1 MKIKSIKIKNFYSYE
16 DATLDFGELDN
27 LIYVD
32 GKNKDAGGSNGSGK
46 SSLFEAVVWG
56 LTGKT
61 IRKSI
66 EDAVVNFN
74 NTESCVVDLEVDEYR
89 IVRGKRPSKLQLFYR
104 GEEITKESQRVTQ
117 EFLEKQLG
125 FTYKSIVS
133 TMVYGQ
139 NSPTE
144 FLGATKDEK
153 RAIIKH
159 YLDLDDVFR
168 YRDRSKATKLDLS
181 REVKAHETLI
191 AKLNASIAE
200 LQAQLGTD
208 VSEPVY
214 DLNVIQKLE
223 EKVAKA
229 KSELRTLHGNVQYWS
244 KTLKDL
250 KDPEDTCNACGQ
262 PIDNES
268 LEWANAKV
276 KDDRK
281 ILEDRIE
288 EMQSQI
294 EENQKIVDSTE
305 IPISSTELVQSI
317 KAFKDL
323 SDKEQIQYKLTEK
336 QEQIEELQKD
346 LAGLKLK
353 YELYKF
359 WESGFSEKG
368 LIRYI
373 IRSILNKFN
382 EIANHYLK
390 VLTNEKFSIYFDDQL
405 DETIFYNNKIIHYIS
420 LSGGEKNRVDLAIM
434 LALQQIPAL
443 LHKETIDIILFDEI
457 GGFLDDEGIEAL
469 YILLRELNETKKLF
483 IITHNSTLKNKLR
496 DCCKLTIVKKDE
508 SSRIQINKGYDG

>member
-1 MKIKSIKIKNFYSYE
+1 MKVKSIKIKNFYSYE
-16 DATLDFGELDN
+16 NAELSFEELDN

-74 NTESCVVDLEVDEYR
+74 NTDSCVVDLEVDDYR
-89 IVRGKRPSKLQLFYR
+89 IIRGKRPSKLQLFYR
-104 GEEITKESQRVTQ
+104 DEEITKESQKVTQ

-168 YRDRSKATKLDLS
+168 YRDRSKASKLDIS
-181 REVKAHETLI
+181 REIKAHETLI
-191 AKLNASIAE
+191 SKLDSQIE
-200 LQAQLGTD
+200 QLKQDLGTD
-208 VSEPVY
+208 VNEPVY
-214 DLNVIQKLE
+214 DLAVIQKLE
-223 EKVAKA
+223 SKVSEAQMEARSIKQEVA
-229 KSELRTLHGNVQYWS
+229 FLKSTLSPAGQA
-244 KTLKDL
+244 
-250 KDPEDTCNACGQ
+250 DTCNTCGQ
-262 PIDNES
+262 KIPEEDIQ
-268 LEWANAKV
+268 KV
-276 KDDRK
+276 KDDR
-281 ILEDRIE
+281 EQTEERIE
-288 EMQSQI
+288 KLQEKL
-294 EENQKIVDSTE
+294 EEHHKVIDSTN
-305 IPISSTELVQSI
+305 IPISSSDLVQSM

-323 SDKEQIQYKLTEK
+323 SDKEQIQYKISEK
-336 QEQIEELQKD
+336 SEQIEELKKE
-346 LAGLKLK
+346 LGSLKLS
-353 YELYKF
+353 YELFKF

-405 DETIFYNNKIIHYIS
+405 EETIFYNNKIVHYIS

-443 LHKETIDIILFDEI
+443 LQKQTIDIILFDEI

-496 DCCKLTIVKKDE
+496 DCCKLTIIKKEE
-508 SSRIQINKGYDG
+508 SSRIQIDKGYDG

>member
-16 DATLDFGELDN
+16 EAELNFEELNN
-27 LIYVD
+27 LVYVD

-74 NTESCVVDLEVDEYR
+74 NSESCVVDLEVDDYR
-89 IVRGKRPSKLQLFYR
+89 IIRGKRPSKLQLFYR
-104 GEEITKESQRVTQ
+104 GEEITKESQKVTQ

-168 YRDRSKATKLDLS
+168 YRDRSKATKLDTS
-181 REVKAHETLI
+181 REIKAHETLI
-191 AKLNASIAE
+191 SKLDTQIE
-200 LQAQLGTD
+200 QLKQDLGTD
-208 VSEPVY
+208 VNEPVY
-214 DLNVIQKLE
+214 DLAVIQKLE
-223 EKVAKA
+223 TKA
-229 KSELRTLHGNVQYWS
+229 IESRAQIRQISHDIQYWS
-244 KTLKDL
+244 GVLPIL
-250 KDPEDTCNACGQ
+250 KDPVDTCDACGQ
-262 PIDNES
+262 AITEED
-268 LEWANAKV
+268 LEFARKKV
-276 KDDRK
+276 KQDRQTIK
-281 ILEDRIE
+281 DRVEDLKEKLAKE
-288 EMQSQI
+288 EEALASI
-294 EENQKIVDSTE
+294 N
-305 IPISSTELVQSI
+305 IPISSAELIQSM

-323 SDKEQIQYKLTEK
+323 SDKEQIQYKISEK
-336 QEQIEELQKD
+336 AEQIEELKKE
-346 LAGLKLK
+346 LASLKLN

-382 EIANHYLK
+382 DIANHYLK

-405 DETIFYNNKIIHYIS
+405 EETIFYNNKIIHYIS

-443 LHKETIDIILFDEI
+443 LQKETIDIILFDEI

-496 DCCKLTIVKKDE
+496 DCCKLTIIKKDE
-508 SSRIQINKGYDG
+508 SSRIQLDKGYDG